1 MTARLLTKLWI
12 EHMTKCKQIVPIN
25 ITILTNTNKTTINYK
40 NYSYNLSLQQV
51 ILYNFNGSKQIL
63 IMF

>member
-1 MTARLLTKLWI
+1 MATKLLTKLWI

-25 ITILTNTNKTTINYK
+25 LMILTNTNKATINYK
-40 NYSYNLSLQQV
+40 NSSYNLSLQQA
-51 ILYNFNGSKQIL
+51 ILHNFNGSKQIL

>member
-1 MTARLLTKLWI
+1 MTAKLLTKLWI

>member
-40 NYSYNLSLQQV
+40 NSSHNLSLQQA
-51 ILYNFNGSKQIL
+51 ILHNFNGSKQIL

>member
-1 MTARLLTKLWI
+1 
-12 EHMTKCKQIVPIN
+12 MTKCKQIVPIN

-40 NYSYNLSLQQV
+40 NSSHNLSLQQA
-51 ILYNFNGSKQIL
+51 ILHNFNGSKQIL

>member
-1 MTARLLTKLWI
+1 MTAKLLTKLWI

-25 ITILTNTNKTTINYK
+25 ITILTNTNKTTINHK

>member
-1 MTARLLTKLWI
+1 MTAKLLTKLWI

-51 ILYNFNGSKQIL
+51 ILHNFNGSKQIL

>member
-1 MTARLLTKLWI
+1 MTAKLLTKLWI

-51 ILYNFNGSKQIL
+51 SLYNFNGSKQIL